1 MQFLDEREIFDLQF
15 VGKGSYG
22 STYLMGNTIIKKY
35 HKLYSSSFDDLYS
48 NKVKLVVK
56 YKRKKIILLLVRN
69 QFIHNTNLINDVVFI
84 KNKFS
89 GVSYPYIDGDILDN
103 YCKENI
109 LKKCNMSYQL
119 VRNAKELTDFYIYP
133 LDYKLNNIL
142 YDKSG
147 NIQIIDLD
155 DDYTKVTLMSNPI
168 YLYFSLYSLRR
179 TVINFL
185 ENDDVYNYFDYYANS
200 DLNLSRY
207 QLASEFRGKRI
218 FSYYDIVDY
227 INSRCQTI
235 NLTFVDCCNIDSSF
249 NIDFSLLRHIQE
261 FTFSKI
267 VLCIDSEKIKTGDV
281 IKYKSILVNVF
292 RDNELDVYDILT
304 CNDQGVISSVDSYLK
319 RHNIGKF
326 IVINCCIKQDA
337 SLDNECI
344 NFLNSKSGVEKV
356 KKR

>member
-1 MQFLDEREIFDLQF
+1 MI
-15 VGKGSYG
+15 
-22 STYLMGNTIIKKY
+22 
-35 HKLYSSSFDDLYS
+35 
-48 NKVKLVVK
+48 
-56 YKRKKIILLLVRN
+56 
-69 QFIHNTNLINDVVFI
+69 
-84 KNKFS
+84 
-89 GVSYPYIDGDILDN
+89 
-103 YCKENI
+103 
-109 LKKCNMSYQL
+109 
-119 VRNAKELTDFYIYP
+119 
-133 LDYKLNNIL
+133 
-142 YDKSG
+142 
-147 NIQIIDLD
+147 
-155 DDYTKVTLMSNPI
+155 NPI

-179 TVINFL
+179 TVINFI

-267 VLCIDSEKIKTGDV
+267 VLCIDSEKIKIGDV
-281 IKYKSILVNVF
+281 IKYKSILVNIF

-304 CNDQGVISSVDSYLK
+304 CNSQGVISSVDSYLK

-326 IVINCCIKQDA
+326 IVINCCIKQDT